1 MKGNNSLPIQ
11 TLTAADGHKFQAFAA
26 GDADSSRCLV
36 VLQEIF
42 GVNQHIRNV
51 AEQFAGYG
59 YRVLAPALFDRV
71 TPGLELDYSQA
82 GITAGLEA
90 RAKIPAEKTL
100 LDIQATAA
108 FGGDKPVGII
118 GYCWGGS
125 LAWEAATRTTLF
137 KAASCWYG
145 GQIIQSKDARPS
157 CPVQM
162 HFGGEDHGIPLQ
174 DVEAIKAAQ
183 PDVEVYIYPGAQHG
197 FGCDQRPS
205 FSRKDWELAFLRSL
219 TMFAEHLR

>member
-1 MKGNNSLPIQ
+1 ML
-11 TLTAADGHKFQAFAA
+11 TLTAADGHKFQAFEA
-26 GDADSSRCLV
+26 GDQAAPRALV

-71 TPGLELDYSQA
+71 SPGMELDYTQDGIQA
-82 GITAGLEA
+82 GLAT

-100 LDIQATAA
+100 LDLEATATA
-108 FGGDKPVGII
+108 LGGKPAGII

-125 LAWEAATRTTLF
+125 LAWVGATQTKLF

-145 GQIIQSKDARPS
+145 AQIIQTKDATPY

-162 HFGGEDHGIPLQ
+162 HFAGEDHGIPLT
-174 DVEAIKAAQ
+174 DVDAIKAAQ
-183 PDVEVYIYPGAQHG
+183 PGVELYVYPGAQHG
-197 FGCDQRPS
+197 FGCDHRPS
-205 FSRKDWELAFLRSL
+205 YSPKDWELAFLRSL
-219 TMFAEHLR
+219 TLFAAHLR

>member
-1 MKGNNSLPIQ
+1 ML
-11 TLTAADGHKFQAFAA
+11 TLTATDGHEFQAFEA
-26 GDADSSRCLV
+26 GDVNAPRGLV

-42 GVNQHIRNV
+42 GVNQHIRDV
-51 AEQFAGYG
+51 AQRLAGYG

-71 TPGLELDYSQA
+71 SPDIQLDYSQE
-82 GITAGLEA
+82 GIAAGLAA

-108 FGGDKPVGII
+108 ALGTNGPLGII

-125 LAWEAATRTTLF
+125 LAWVGATQTTLF

-145 GQIIQSKDARPS
+145 AQIVQTREAKPN

-162 HFGGEDHGIPLQ
+162 HFAGEDHGIPLQ
-174 DVEAIKAAQ
+174 DVELIKAAQ
-183 PDVEVYIYPGAQHG
+183 PGVELYIYPGAQHG
-197 FGCDQRPS
+197 FGCDQRASYSP
-205 FSRKDWELAFLRSL
+205 KDYELASLRSL
-219 TMFAEHLR
+219 TFFAEHLR

>member
-1 MKGNNSLPIQ
+1 MLS
-11 TLTAADGHKFQAFAA
+11 LTADDGHKFQAFEA
-26 GDADSSRCLV
+26 GDNNAPRGLV

-42 GVNQHIRNV
+42 GINNHIRSV
-51 AEQFAGYG
+51 AERFAGYG

-71 TPGLELDYSQA
+71 TPDIELDYTQES
-82 GITAGLEA
+82 IEAGLEA
-90 RAKIPAEKTL
+90 RAKISPEKTL
-100 LDIQATAA
+100 LDIEATVAA
-108 FGGDKPVGII
+108 FGADKPIGVI

-125 LAWEAATRTTLF
+125 LAWVGATQTKRF

-145 GQIIQSKDARPS
+145 GQIIQTKDAKPN

-162 HFGGEDHGIPLQ
+162 HFGGEDHGIPLP

-183 PDVEVYIYPGAQHG
+183 PGVDVYVYPGAQHG

-205 FSRKDWELAFLRSL
+205 FNQKDWELAFLRSL
-219 TMFAEHLR
+219 TLFAEHLR